1 MKKKV
6 IIFILIIIMVYAIGG
21 FVYIKLLNPKE
32 EATEVQEID
41 SIKNFAYSL
50 KSNANE
56 LYKKEFDLLK
66 TNLTSEE
73 INDEEYAMSI
83 AKLFIIDLYSL
94 NSKINKY
101 DVGGSDFVYP
111 SALDNYK
118 LNVQNTIYK
127 YLEDNTYN
135 NRAQRLPDVVSI
147 TISKQE
153 KTNYKIRDNSFNGY
167 KVNLEWTYNVDLG
180 YESKGE
186 VILIKENDKYY
197 VVEKN

>member
-6 IIFILIIIMVYAIGG
+6 ILFILIIIMVYAVGG
-21 FVYIKLLNPKE
+21 FVYIKLNPKE

-41 SIKNFAYSL
+41 NIKNFEYSL

-56 LYKKEFDLLK
+56 LYKKEFEVLK
-66 TNLTSEE
+66 TNLTSKE

-111 SALDNYK
+111 SSLDNYK

-135 NRAQRLPDVVSI
+135 NRTQKLPDVVSI
-147 TISKQE
+147 TINKQE

-180 YESKGE
+180 YENKGE

-197 VVEKN
+197 VAEKN

>member
-6 IIFILIIIMVYAIGG
+6 ILFILIIIMVYAVGG
-21 FVYIKLLNPKE
+21 FVYIKLNPKE

-41 SIKNFAYSL
+41 NIKNFEYSL

-56 LYKKEFDLLK
+56 LYKKEFEVLK
-66 TNLTSEE
+66 TNLTSKE

-111 SALDNYK
+111 SSLDNYK

-135 NRAQRLPDVVSI
+135 NRTQKLPDVVSI
-147 TISKQE
+147 TINKQE

-167 KVNLEWTYNVDLG
+167 KVNLEWTYNIDLG
-180 YESKGE
+180 YENKGE

-197 VVEKN
+197 VAEKN